1 MNLPEFRD
9 IASASKQVATYS
21 AMNPILWK
29 TVICSPIA
37 IICSVLAPSPLN
49 YLLFA
54 LASLPILIGCWGFV
68 HFARKDPGRL
78 QSEGLI
84 EQMEVLSR
92 IGDNA
97 TKSQITIEGNA
108 IPTANSAVA
117 GLKS

>member
-37 IICSVLAPSPLN
+37 IICSVLAP
-49 YLLFA
+49 
-54 LASLPILIGCWGFV
+54 SLPILIGCWGFV